1 MATTPYFPPQEAPA
15 VGQRNRS
22 VWHQFFATITE
33 RPTPKAEDA
42 ITAYLHRH
50 QHDLPPALWIELERR
65 RL

>member
-1 MATTPYFPPQEAPA
+1 MAMTAYVPLQEAPA
-15 VGQRNRS
+15 VEQRNRS
-22 VWHQFFATITE
+22 LWHQLFATITE
-33 RPTPKAEDA
+33 RPTPRAEDA